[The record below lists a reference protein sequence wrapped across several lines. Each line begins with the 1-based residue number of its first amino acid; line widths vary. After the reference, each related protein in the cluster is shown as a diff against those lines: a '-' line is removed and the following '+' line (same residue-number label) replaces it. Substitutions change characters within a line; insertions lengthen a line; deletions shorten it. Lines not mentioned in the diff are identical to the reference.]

1 MKKKF
6 LLIALIG
13 FASVWAYG
21 QESSEGEAKFDR
33 WSIEGAVGVTK
44 PWQNF
49 TAGYRT
55 GTPDFLSTDF
65 GLRYMFNEY
74 LGMRLG
80 FGYNQFTEG
89 DDSFDFETNSYLF
102 NMQGVMNLGRILKF
116 ESWTKTFGLLGH
128 AGVGAGYMD
137 YKRTGG
143 AEDWYGSVLGG
154 LTGQIKL
161 GRSVALTLDGT
172 AVGTFRQNS
181 AFDGGVGNNK
191 DAGMYL
197 NGTIGLAF
205 YLGKNK
211 EHADWYLSDADKY
224 GALDSKITSLDQRV
238 KKLED
243 TSADKASVAKTQG
256 DVDALSKKVDEL
268 AAYKPEAQTYDDFVK
283 QLVND
288 GYINVYFDFNST
300 KVQGTSTNSMNF
312 MKAYMAKNA
321 GASVEVQGYADE
333 LGSDEY
339 NSKLSQKRA
348 DAVVKLLTEA
358 GIDGGRLSAVGKG
371 KDTSVDKKSEQARQ
385 LARRVT
391 FVVK

>member
-21 QESSEGEAKFDR
+21 QDSSEGEAKFDK
-33 WSIEGAVGVTK
+33 WSIEGAVGLTK

-49 TAGYRT
+49 DAGYRA
-55 GTPDFLSTDF
+55 GTPDFLATDF

-74 LGMRLG
+74 LGARLG

-89 DDSFDFETNSYLF
+89 DDSFDFETNSYRFDL
-102 NMQGVMNLGRILKF
+102 QGVVNLGRIMKF
-116 ESWTKTFGLLGH
+116 ETWTKTFGLLGH
-128 AGVGAGYMD
+128 AGVGVGYMD
-137 YKRTGG
+137 YKRTNIS
-143 AEDWYGSVLGG
+143 EDWTGNVLGG

-172 AVGTFRQNS
+172 VVGTVRQQQG
-181 AFDGGVGNNK
+181 FDGGVGNSK

-197 NGTIGLAF
+197 NGTVGLAF

-211 EHADWYLSDADKY
+211 EHADWYLRESDKY
-224 GALDSKITSLDQRV
+224 GALDSKVAALDQRV

-256 DVDALSKKVDEL
+256 DVDALAKKVDGL
-268 AAYKPEAQTYDDFVK
+268 GTYKPEPQSYDEFVK

-288 GYINVYFDFNST
+288 GFVNVYFDFNST
-300 KVQGTSTNSMNF
+300 KVQGTSTNSLNF
-312 MKAYMAKNA
+312 MKSYLAKNK

-339 NSKLSQKRA
+339 NNKLSQKRA
-348 DAVVKLLTEA
+348 DAVAKLLTQA
-358 GIDGGRLSAVGKG
+358 GIDGSRLSAVGKG
-371 KDTSVDKKSEQARQ
+371 KDTSVDKSSEQARQ
-385 LARRVT
+385 LARRAT
-391 FVVK
+391 FVIK